1 MKMML
6 RKIKSVASAH
16 SFDVHVLLV
25 LAGLK
30 VVELAETAIIN
41 TKLCFLLPEHV
52 AHITFIVV
60 ELGTRDRTAVG
71 ECLCYVTA
79 AWRSW
84 WRDSAEGCS
93 VGLIGSVSMKA
104 VCVGL

>member
-16 SFDVHVLLV
+16 SFDVLVLLV
-25 LAGLK
+25 AGLK

-52 AHITFIVV
+52 ARITFIVV
-60 ELGTRDRTAVG
+60 ELGTRDWTAVG
-71 ECLCYVTA
+71 ERLCYVTA
-79 AWRSW
+79 A
-84 WRDSAEGCS
+84 
-93 VGLIGSVSMKA
+93 
-104 VCVGL
+104 